1 MNIQYAPPVTP
12 PVLSI
17 KHLSKQFGARRILT
31 DISLDIPSGEIFGFL
46 GPNGSGKTT
55 TIKLMLGLL
64 NIDSGEISISADT
77 TMQSSFSLTQGCV
90 SRNFVD

>member
-46 GPNGSGKTT
+46 GPNGFERCFIESTGGVT
-55 TIKLMLGLL
+55 G
-64 NIDSGEISISADT
+64 GAY
-77 TMQSSFSLTQGCV
+77 
-90 SRNFVD
+90 